1 MKYLN
6 LLMIAACI
14 SVFSCK
20 TDSKENAIDT
30 IESNN
35 EDVVTNASKEDNSL
49 EIHPISHATMVLTFK
64 NKDIYV
70 DPTGGAET
78 FASFSAPEFILITDI
93 HGDHF
98 NIETLKAL
106 DLSATTII
114 APKAVF
120 DRFPEDINP
129 QKTVTLN
136 NGDSIALDGLVFK
149 AIPMYNLRKDA
160 LQFHTKGRGNGYVL
174 TLGDERIYI
183 SGDTE
188 DIPEMRALE
197 NIDKAFVCM
206 NLPWTMTIDKAA
218 EAVLEF
224 KPKAVYPYHYRGKD
238 GMSDVEKFKT
248 LIHQGD
254 ESIEVVQLEWYR

>member
-6 LLMIAACI
+6 LITIILCI
-14 SVFSCK
+14 SFFSCK
-20 TDSKENAIDT
+20 TDSKENQTDT
-30 IESNN
+30 QEPSHKES
-35 EDVVTNASKEDNSL
+35 VTEATNHATQLD
-49 EIHPISHATMVLTFK
+49 IQPVSHATMVLNYNGK
-64 NKDIYV
+64 AIYV
-70 DPTGGAET
+70 DPTGGKEAFKV
-78 FASFSAPEFILITDI
+78 FASPDFILITDI

-106 DLSATTII
+106 DLSSTAVI

-120 DRFPEDINP
+120 DRFPDDIKP
-129 QKTVTLN
+129 QKKITLN

-149 AIPMYNLRKDA
+149 AIPMYNLREEA
-160 LQFHTKGRGNGYVL
+160 LQFHSKGRGNGYVL
-174 TLGDERIYI
+174 TLGSERIYI

-206 NLPWTMTIDKAA
+206 NLPWTMTVDKAA

-224 KPKAVYPYHYRGKD
+224 KPKTVYPYHYRGKD
-238 GMSDVEKFKT
+238 GMSDVDKFKT

-254 ESIEVVQLEWYR
+254 EAIEVIQLDWYR